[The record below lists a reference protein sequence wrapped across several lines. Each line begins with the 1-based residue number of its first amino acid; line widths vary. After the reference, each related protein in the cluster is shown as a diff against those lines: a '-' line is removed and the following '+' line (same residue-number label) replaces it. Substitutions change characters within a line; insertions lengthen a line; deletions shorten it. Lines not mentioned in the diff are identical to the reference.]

1 MRWLMAGAVC
11 LTLFLAGCGVHTGAN
26 PVPPLPV
33 GAPAGL
39 QAITPEQFV
48 QFHPVVNR
56 YFYYRKQAV
65 IAQDVAILHREYPDL
80 KQGTDV
86 RAGINAESDTIAQY
100 KGLAVIDGNVEPEHY
115 ARFLV
120 REDGNN
126 AVLLVNGLEMY
137 LRKDFGESGGQLQLL
152 LFLEYRSGVWTVVKT
167 DETTLA
173 EYHQGL
179 H

>member
-1 MRWLMAGAVC
+1 MRWLMAGTIC
-11 LTLFLAGCGVHTGAN
+11 LTLFLAGCGVHTGTN
-26 PVPPLPV
+26 LVPPLPV

-39 QAITPEQFV
+39 QAITPQQFA
-48 QFHPVVNR
+48 QFQPVVNR

-65 IAQDVAILHREYPDL
+65 IAQDVAILHWEYPDL
-80 KQGTDV
+80 KQRTDV
-86 RAGINAESDTIAQY
+86 RAGINAESDTIARY

-120 REDGNN
+120 REDGNS
-126 AVLLVNGLEMY
+126 AVLLVNGSEMY
-137 LRKDFGESGGQLQLL
+137 LRNEFGDSGGQLQLL
-152 LFLEYRSGVWTVVKT
+152 LFLERRSGVWTIVKT

-173 EYHQGL
+173 EYHQAL